1 MSQLICEMCG
11 STDLLK
17 QDGVFVCQS
26 CGCKY
31 SVEEAKKMMA
41 EGTTAVTE
49 SPVKAGATDELAN
62 LYQLARRAR
71 DNNDSENAEKFYGMI
86 LIKDP
91 NSWEAAFYNV
101 YFRAM
106 SCTIAEIVS
115 AANSIENCLGSVF
128 LLIRDYVPKEEQASA
143 VDEVTLKSASIAVM
157 FQRAAG
163 NQFLETDPCIRSEY
177 KQELC
182 ARQCAAR
189 DILYTCGD
197 IIEKVFDG
205 DDTITAFA
213 AEVWKLGIIIH
224 ESILPMLQNEEAK
237 EANRRIIYYF
247 AERIRKYDKE
257 YTEELIKKDQDN
269 QIAAAEKKIAELEQQ
284 IRNTPVEAKRDGG
297 TLALGIVFI
306 IFAIAFFILSS
317 LTSVGW
323 ALFGIGFLFPAV
335 FLIKASAPS
344 KEQQEKNKAIVDG
357 LQEQLKKA
365 KDELALWK
373 GERKADEGSA
383 ETEE

>member
-86 LIKDP
+86 LVKDP

-106 SCTIAEIVS
+106 SCKIAEIES
-115 AANSIENCLGSVF
+115 AAHSVENCLGSVF

-143 VDEVTLKSASIAVM
+143 VDEVTRRSASIAVM

-163 NQFLETDPCIRSEY
+163 DHFRATDPCIRSEY
-177 KQELC
+177 KQEFC
-182 ARQCAAR
+182 DRQCAAR

-197 IIEKVFDG
+197 KIEKIFDG

-213 AEVWKLGIIIH
+213 AEVWKIGITIH
-224 ESILPMLQNEEAK
+224 KGVLPALQNEK
-237 EANRRIIYYF
+237 ANRGMIYYF
-247 AERIRKYDKE
+247 AERIEKYDKK
-257 YTEELIKKDQDN
+257 YTEELIKND
-269 QIAAAEKKIAELEQQ
+269 QIAVTEKKIAELQQ
-284 IRNTPVEAKRDGG
+284 KIRNTPVEVKWAGG
-297 TLALGIVFI
+297 TLAFGILCI
-306 IFAIAFFILSS
+306 ILSILLFV
-317 LTSVGW
+317 LTSYGGGVGC
-323 ALFGIGFLFPAV
+323 ALLAIGFLVGALFA
-335 FLIKASAPS
+335 ISAAMPN
-344 KEQQEKNKAIVDG
+344 KEQMEQNKMVVDG
-357 LQEQLKKA
+357 LQKELKKE
-365 KDELALWK
+365 KDVLATWK
-373 GERKADEGSA
+373 GDWKKNKGSA

>member
-11 STDLLK
+11 SADLLK

-41 EGTTAVTE
+41 EGTAAVTE
-49 SPVKAGATDELAN
+49 GSVKAGTTDELAN

-71 DNNDSENAEKFYGMI
+71 DNNDSENAVKFYGMI
-86 LIKDP
+86 LVKDP

-106 SCTIAEIVS
+106 SCKIAEIES
-115 AANSIENCLGSVF
+115 AAHAIENCLGSVF

-143 VDEVTLKSASIAVM
+143 VGEVTLKSASIAVM
-157 FQRAAG
+157 FQSAAG
-163 NQFLETDPCIRSEY
+163 DHLRATDPCIRSEY
-177 KQELC
+177 KQEFC
-182 ARQCAAR
+182 DRQCAAR

-197 IIEKVFDG
+197 KIEEIFDG

-213 AEVWKLGIIIH
+213 AEAWKIGITIH
-224 ESILPMLQNEEAK
+224 KGVHPSLQNEK
-237 EANRRIIYYF
+237 ANRGMIYYF
-247 AERIRKYDKE
+247 AKRIEKYDKK
-257 YTEELIKKDQDN
+257 YTEELIKND
-269 QIAAAEKKIAELEQQ
+269 QIAVTEKKIAELEQQ

-306 IFAIAFFILSS
+306 IFAIAFFILSL

-357 LQEQLKKA
+357 LQEQLRKE
-365 KDELALWK
+365 KDVLATWK
-373 GERKADEGSA
+373 GDWKKNKSSA

>member
-11 STDLLK
+11 SADLLK

-31 SVEEAKKMMA
+31 SVEEAKKMLA

-49 SPVKAGATDELAN
+49 GSVKAGTTDELAN

-86 LIKDP
+86 LVKEP

-106 SCTIAEIVS
+106 SCKIAEIES
-115 AANSIENCLGSVF
+115 AAHAIENCLGSVF

-143 VDEVTLKSASIAVM
+143 VEEVVCKSASIALM
-157 FQRAAG
+157 FGRAAFDHF
-163 NQFLETDPCIRSEY
+163 NATDPCIRSEY
-177 KQELC
+177 KQEFC
-182 ARQCAAR
+182 ARACAAR

-197 IIEKVFDG
+197 KIEEIFDG

-213 AEVWKLGIIIH
+213 AEVWKIGISIH
-224 ESILPMLQNEEAK
+224 QGVLPSLQNEK
-237 EANRRIIYYF
+237 ANRGMIYYF

-257 YTEELIKKDQDN
+257 YTEELIKND
-269 QIAAAEKKIAELEQQ
+269 QIADTEKKIAELEQQ
-284 IRNTPVEAKRDGG
+284 IRNTPVEVKRDGG

-317 LTSVGW
+317 LTSVGF
-323 ALFGIGFLFPAV
+323 ALLGIGFLFPAV

-344 KEQQEKNKAIVDG
+344 KEQQEKNKTIVDG
-357 LQEQLKKA
+357 LQEQLRKE
-365 KDELALWK
+365 KDVLALWK

>member
-1 MSQLICEMCG
+1 MNQLICEMCG

-41 EGTTAVTE
+41 EGIAVVTE

-86 LIKDP
+86 LVKDP

-106 SCTIAEIVS
+106 SCTIAEIES
-115 AANSIENCLGSVF
+115 AAHSVENCLGSVF

-143 VDEVTLKSASIAVM
+143 VDEVTRRSASIAVM

-163 NQFLETDPCIRSEY
+163 DHFRATDPCIRSEY
-177 KQELC
+177 KQEFC

-197 IIEKVFDG
+197 KIEKIFDG

-213 AEVWKLGIIIH
+213 AEVWKIGITIH
-224 ESILPMLQNEEAK
+224 KGIFPGLQNEK
-237 EANRRIIYYF
+237 ANRGMIYYF
-247 AERIRKYDKE
+247 ADRIRKYDKE
-257 YTEELIKKDQDN
+257 YTEELIKND
-269 QIAAAEKKIAELEQQ
+269 QIAITEKKIAELEQK
-284 IRNTPVEAKRDGG
+284 IRNTPVEAKWDGNM
-297 TLALGIVFI
+297 LALGITCIIVAIVF
-306 IFAIAFFILSS
+306 FVLRPMGGDLGS
-317 LTSVGW
+317 
-323 ALFGIGFLFPAV
+323 ALFGLGCLVGALVSISAAV
-335 FLIKASAPS
+335 PN
-344 KEQQEKNKAIVDG
+344 KEQIEQNKMVVDG
-357 LQEQLKKA
+357 LQKKLKKA
-365 KDELALWK
+365 KDELATWK
-373 GERKADEGSA
+373 GDWKKNKGSA